1 MTTGFFPSRKML
13 NPTLRRRPNQ
23 TPLGVSVDLGNLRP
37 PVRGASS
44 STGMP
49 IREGIVN
56 EKREVFSR
64 PPDNFVIGDETMIE
78 RGFESSNV
86 METVLRDA
94 QPVNGT
100 MSSDT
105 TRAGRSTTP
114 KHQKAT
120 SRSPVRNSSR
130 KRDFSAKRHKH
141 RETLCWRSSRK
152 RREVSAR

>member
-1 MTTGFFPSRKML
+1 M
-13 NPTLRRRPNQ
+13 Q
-23 TPLGVSVDLGNLRP
+23 
-37 PVRGASS
+37 
-44 STGMP
+44 

-64 PPDNFVIGDETMIE
+64 PPDNFVIGDEAMIE
-78 RGFESSNV
+78 RRFESSDV
-86 METVLRDA
+86 METVLRDG
-94 QPVNGT
+94 QPVKGT

-130 KRDFSAKRHKH
+130 KRDSDAKGTSTDRHYAGAQAARGEKFQPYHSA
-141 RETLCWRSSRK
+141 SQQ
-152 RREVSAR
+152 A